1 MTRHDLTIRLP
12 GITLTPVNYSFG
24 LPPGYSMQRVM
35 DQVAG
40 ATFTP
45 DDYRDL
51 YYPSNAVRLS
61 TGTLFEVLSYVLWLI
76 PEYSLETLDA
86 VYRDLEVKAWENCSH
101 TTGLPV
107 DPKRR
112 ISVTALSRG
121 ILSI

>member
-1 MTRHDLTIRLP
+1 MTRHNLTIRLP

-35 DQVAG
+35 EQVAG

-45 DDYRDL
+45 D
-51 YYPSNAVRLS
+51 A
-61 TGTLFEVLSYVLWLI
+61 
-76 PEYSLETLDA
+76 
-86 VYRDLEVKAWENCSH
+86 YRDLEVKAWENYGQ